1 MTLFW
6 CRIKF
11 NATSMNNFSGQTNS
25 IPINVLICL
34 TAKSRSWTAF
44 PFSGQNKW
52 FFSLPALLLKRR
64 SLAAQNDKL
73 TKNLHKI

>member
-1 MTLFW
+1 
-6 CRIKF
+6 
-11 NATSMNNFSGQTNS
+11 MNNFSGQTNS
-25 IPINVLICL
+25 IPINVLIFL

-52 FFSLPALLLKRR
+52 FFSLLALLKGDR